1 MNYVKRIRGKLL
13 WIGTSGLR
21 EACGLGLDN
30 KHGQKL
36 LAEPGHNVETICK
49 RRSVD
54 VENWVGVRAWDLRGK
69 RAKVKVGA
77 VTRTGL
83 SDSHLP
89 ITSTLVCTAL
99 S

>member
-13 WIGTSGLR
+13 WIGSSGLR
-21 EACGLGLDN
+21 EACGLGLDS

-36 LAEPGHNVETICK
+36 LAEPGHNLEIVGT

-54 VENWVGVRAWDLRGK
+54 VENWMGVRAWDLRGK

-89 ITSTLVCTAL
+89 ITSTAL